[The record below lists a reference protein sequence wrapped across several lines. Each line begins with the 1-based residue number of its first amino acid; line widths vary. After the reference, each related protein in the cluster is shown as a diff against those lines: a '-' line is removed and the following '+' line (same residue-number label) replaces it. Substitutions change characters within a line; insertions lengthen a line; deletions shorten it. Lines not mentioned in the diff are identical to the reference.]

1 MRIPH
6 ARDLSDLEHV
16 RIRLKSAVGIVSQNA
31 LSKEFAELYAFLVEA
46 VDVPYEALEHN
57 LVLEVSKER
66 AERLGIEVLAC
77 DDAGRTAAGECLV
90 GVLVSLAAS
99 KCHDLSRDVS
109 AELLLAGAALN
120 DNIHAD
126 LAVVKSYELHGNN
139 VGSLSSLLLPSR
151 VPLILDQPASS

>member
-57 LVLEVSKER
+57 L
-66 AERLGIEVLAC
+66 GW
-77 DDAGRTAAGECLV
+77 G
-90 GVLVSLAAS
+90 
-99 KCHDLSRDVS
+99 SR
-109 AELLLAGAALN
+109 
-120 DNIHAD
+120 
-126 LAVVKSYELHGNN
+126 
-139 VGSLSSLLLPSR
+139 
-151 VPLILDQPASS
+151 QPCRKQMP